1 MDTRYS
7 MSKDDIYGPP
17 PAYSLDPP
25 PPLQVLPLPLSIYTI
40 TDGQAEYP
48 RRSFPSSHISII
60 LSSNFLRYLLGTG
73 LLHVLIGAIAIICD
87 ILLISMNESYCFAG
101 FWAGISCIILGIYLI
116 LFTNSPAKHKCCL
129 HRLKFIHIAIGIIL
143 IVALVL
149 SCLNLAANACSNL
162 YFQMDPCEPSAQKFK
177 IVLVTFFAFSIF
189 QICITFILSFVH
201 LR

>member
-1 MDTRYS
+1 MVTRYS
-7 MSKDDIYGPP
+7 MSKDEIYGPP

-25 PPLQVLPLPLSIYTI
+25 PLQAPPSVSSIYAI
-40 TDGQAEYP
+40 TPGQDEYP
-48 RRSFPSSHISII
+48 QRSSHISIL
-60 LSSNFLRYLLGTG
+60 LSSSFLRYLLGTG
-73 LLHVLIGAIAIICD
+73 LLHVLIGAITIICD

-149 SCLNLAANACSNL
+149 SCLNLASNACSNS